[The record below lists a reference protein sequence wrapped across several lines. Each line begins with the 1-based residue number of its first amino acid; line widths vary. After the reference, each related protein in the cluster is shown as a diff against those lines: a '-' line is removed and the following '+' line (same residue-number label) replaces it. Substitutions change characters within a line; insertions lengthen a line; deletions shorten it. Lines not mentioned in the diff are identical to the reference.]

1 MEGRRGRREG
11 VGVAKE
17 VMNGEGFRTGG
28 GRGKWSIV
36 RDHSFQFIRR
46 KICQVH
52 VIVPLSLQHFVIHEM
67 PYFSH

>member
-1 MEGRRGRREG
+1 MGGRRGGGEG

-17 VMNGEGFRTGG
+17 VMNIVKVSIQAGE
-28 GRGKWSIV
+28 GKWSIV

-67 PYFSH
+67 PHFSH